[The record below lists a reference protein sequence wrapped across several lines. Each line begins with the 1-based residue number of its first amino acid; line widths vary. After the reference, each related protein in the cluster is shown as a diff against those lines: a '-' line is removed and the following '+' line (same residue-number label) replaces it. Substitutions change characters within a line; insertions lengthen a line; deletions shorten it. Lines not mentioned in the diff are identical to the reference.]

1 MPDVHP
7 SHIGLPTLYGAE
19 VSGFRGR
26 WALNVVAPGPETVAG
41 PTDLGPIDAFVVA
54 HPDDPG
60 RFLIAID
67 GEEVPALPRKAAV
80 RALEEHGF
88 VIAADAHNDA
98 KTDHGWTQ
106 LATALWTAPCQPAS
120 RS

>member
-7 SHIGLPTLYGAE
+7 SHIGLPALYAAE

-26 WALNVVAPGPETVAG
+26 WTMSVIGPDRDVVAG
-41 PTDLGPIDAFVVA
+41 PNGLGPLGAFVAA

-60 RFLIAID
+60 RYLIAID
-67 GEEVPALPRKAAV
+67 GEVPVLPREDAV
-80 RALEEHGF
+80 RVLEEHGF
-88 VIAADAHNDA
+88 VVAADAFGGA

-106 LATALWTAPCQPAS
+106 VASQVWTAPCRPTS
-120 RS
+120 

>member
-1 MPDVHP
+1 MPEVHP
-7 SHIGLPTLYGAE
+7 SHSGLPALYMAE

-26 WALNVVAPGPETVAG
+26 WAMYIIGPDRAVVAG
-41 PTDLGPIDAFVVA
+41 PKDLGPMEDFVVA

-67 GEEVPALPRKAAV
+67 GEVPVLPREDAV

-88 VIAADAHNDA
+88 AVAVEAHGDT

-106 LATALWTAPCQPAS
+106 VASALWTAPCRPTT
-120 RS
+120 